1 MPLILDGNGTIA
13 GLSAGGIPD
22 GSITQAD
29 LASNVAGN
37 GPAFAAY
44 IGSSQSVAH
53 ATSVKLQF
61 NTEFFDTAS
70 CFDTSNYR
78 FTPNVAGYYQI
89 NFSYL
94 LTGTA
99 TRQYEVNGRLY
110 KNGSSYSDTYISFV
124 MGTGTTMSRVLSC
137 VVYMNGS
144 TDYLEVYNNQYDY
157 GASGGMTAFGGT
169 IYSNFSG
176 SLVRAA

>member
-13 GLSAGGIPD
+13 GLSVGGIPD

-29 LASNVAGN
+29 LSTNVAGN

-44 IGSSQSVAH
+44 IGSTQSIAH
-53 ATSVKLQF
+53 ATNVKMQF
-61 NTEFFDTAS
+61 NTEIFDTAS

-94 LTGTA
+94 LLGTA

-110 KNGSSYSDTYISFV
+110 KNGSSYTDSYISFV
-124 MGTGTTMSRVLSC
+124 MGTGTTISRTISC
-137 VVYMNGS
+137 IVYMNGS
-144 TDYLEVYNNQYDY
+144 TDYVEVYNNQYDY
-157 GASGGMTAFGGT
+157 SANAAMSALGGT